1 MFKAC
6 CEQVPKEATFEG
18 EVEEQAS
25 LLPLM
30 HGHHRTMRTV
40 PPLKDGGLEVLQEV
54 LHAEGSGPD
63 LGLDVLEER
72 APSKVVDLLLEHD
85 FTDWNC
91 HSSNS
96 PAGAGRGQRR

>member
-1 MFKAC
+1 M
-6 CEQVPKEATFEG
+6 PKEATVEG
-18 EVEEQAS
+18 EVEEQAN
-25 LLPLM
+25 LL
-30 HGHHRTMRTV
+30 HGHLNTV

-72 APSKVVDLLLEHD
+72 APSGVVDLLLEHD

-96 PAGAGRGQRR
+96 PAGAARGQQW

>member
-1 MFKAC
+1 MKVKWKSRPAC
-6 CEQVPKEATFEG
+6 CMG
-18 EVEEQAS
+18 
-25 LLPLM
+25 
-30 HGHHRTMRTV
+30 TMRTV

-72 APSKVVDLLLEHD
+72 APSGVVDLLVEHD
-85 FTDWNC
+85 FNDWNC

-96 PAGAGRGQRR
+96 PAGAARGQQW

>member
-1 MFKAC
+1 MKVKWKSRPAC
-6 CEQVPKEATFEG
+6 CMG
-18 EVEEQAS
+18 
-25 LLPLM
+25 
-30 HGHHRTMRTV
+30 TMRTV

-72 APSKVVDLLLEHD
+72 APSGVVDLLLEHD

-96 PAGAGRGQRR
+96 SAGAARGQRR